1 MTLPKTQVAFALMK
15 LPAEEEINFLLYVCG
30 HRDFFINPIKKT
42 LQEVK
47 IHE

>member
-1 MTLPKTQVAFALMK
+1 MTLPKTQVAKALIQC
-15 LPAEEEINFLLYVCG
+15 LPRKKCKFLLYVCG
-30 HRDFFINPIKKT
+30 HRDFFIKSDQNT

>member
-1 MTLPKTQVAFALMK
+1 MTLPKTQVANALMI
-15 LPAEEEINFLLYVCG
+15 PAEEEIKFLLYVCG
-30 HRDFFINPIKKT
+30 HRGFFYKSDQTT